1 MLFEAYF
8 FFLEAFFLPAFLAG
22 FFAAFF
28 AIVISPSVVSTPH
41 AGEHTSTTEI
51 ADRLLFPLSTE

>member
-28 AIVISPSVVSTPH
+28 AIVISPSLLGPH
-41 AGEHTSTTEI
+41 NAGEPHVQQLKSRI
-51 ADRLLFPLSTE
+51 DCFFRC